1 MSEYLRRSQR
11 ENAGKSNNFDDYV
24 LSSLAPRKYTRA
36 IQDRVQSEPDFIVLK
51 SSYQQ
56 VVATQST
63 EKNNDSPMEESR
75 GSRFNDETGKSEN
88 RDVAAPGS
96 TSAHQKYQI
105 LLDNL

>member
-1 MSEYLRRSQR
+1 MLEYLRRLQR

-36 IQDRVQSEPDFIVLK
+36 TQDRVQSGPDFTI
-51 SSYQQ
+51 SYQQ

-63 EKNNDSPMEESR
+63 EKNNDSPKEESR
-75 GSRFNDETGKSEN
+75 GSRFNAETGKSEN

-96 TSAHQKYQI
+96 TRCSSKESDSA
-105 LLDNL
+105 